1 MGTIIQD
8 LKYGFRMLAKS
19 PGFTAVAVLTLALGI
34 GANSNIFTA
43 INAMLLRPFAF
54 KDLGRTFL
62 VWETAPKQDEYHT
75 GVAPA
80 NFLDWD
86 EQNKGFD
93 LLAAGRRW
101 NVNLTGTGIAERVEA
116 YQVTANFFPQIGIP
130 AELGRSIAADDF
142 QPDRSSVIVL
152 SHGFWQRRLGADPGI
167 VGKSVLL
174 NGQTFIVIG
183 VMPSDCDYPVGI
195 EAWAPLDLT
204 GAARTDRADHYLQVI
219 GHLKPGVSMS
229 NAQADLEAIAARLGR
244 EYPSTNA
251 DHGVRLVNVVE
262 DLTTGSRQFV
272 SVLMGAAVFVLL
284 LACANVANLQL
295 SRATAR
301 EKDIAVRR
309 ALGASRWQVARQLL
323 AESVSLAFLGG
334 LAGLLLSAWG
344 LDVMRRTIPPFIVQ
358 HIAGLKH
365 MEVDPR
371 VVVFTFVVAAVSG
384 MLAGIAPALHAS
396 QPDLSDALKEG
407 ARSGTSSPGRQRL
420 RALLVVSEVAL
431 ALILLVG
438 AGVMVKGFR
447 NLLNADQ
454 GFDRFHVLTFRVA
467 LPEKKYSEKD
477 RVRDFYNQ
485 VVEKLQTLPGI
496 ESAATVT
503 SAPGSWSWNWS
514 EYTGEGQPPA
524 APGEL
529 RVATAQSVS
538 TDFFRVLRVPLIRGR
553 LLTSQDGPDAPAV
566 AVISQRLARQIWQEE
581 NPVGKRIKMGR
592 AESSEPWR
600 TIVGMVGDLK
610 QSAFDHYPNPT
621 AYLPFAQLPQA
632 ASTLVVRTSGDPL
645 GLAASARAV
654 MKSVDPEQPAYDI
667 RTLDQLV
674 SDNISGVDYSARMM
688 IVNGFVALVLAATG
702 IFALMA
708 YSVVQ
713 RTHEIGVRMAL
724 GAQRADVVGLVVGYA
739 LKLAAVG
746 LAIGI
751 AGALA
756 ITNAISRLLFGIVR
770 MDALTLAGFTALLA
784 GVAALAAYVPAR
796 RASSVDP
803 LVALRHE

>member
-1 MGTIIQD
+1 VSALIQD
-8 LKYGFRMLAKS
+8 LKFGLRMLAKN
-19 PGFTAVAVLTLALGI
+19 PGFTVVAVITLALGI

-43 INAMLLRPFAF
+43 VNAMLLRPFAF
-54 KDLGRTFL
+54 KDLDRTVF
-62 VWETAPKQDEYHT
+62 VWETAPKQGEYHT
-75 GVAPA
+75 SVAPA
-80 NFLDWD
+80 NFLDWN

-93 LLAAGRRW
+93 LLAAGRHW

-116 YQVTANFFPQIGIP
+116 YQVTADFFPQIGIP
-130 AELGRSIAADDF
+130 AELGRSITADDF

-152 SHGFWQRRLGADPGI
+152 SHGFWQRRLGADPGV

-174 NGQTFIVIG
+174 NGQTFSVIG
-183 VMPSDCDYPVGI
+183 VMPSDCDFPVGI

-204 GAARTDRADHYLQVI
+204 GPARMDRADHYLQVI
-219 GHLKPGVSMS
+219 GHLKPGVSLS
-229 NAQADLEAIAARLGR
+229 QAQADLEGVAARLGR
-244 EYPSTNA
+244 EYPPTNA
-251 DHGVRLVNVVE
+251 DHSVRLVNVVE

-272 SVLMGAAVFVLL
+272 SVLMGAAAFVLL

-295 SRATAR
+295 SRATSR
-301 EKDIAVRR
+301 EKEIAVRR
-309 ALGASRWQVARQLL
+309 ALGASRWQIARQLL
-323 AESVSLAFLGG
+323 AESVLLALLGG

-365 MEVDPR
+365 MQVDPR
-371 VVVFTFVVAAVSG
+371 VVMFTFVVAVVSG
-384 MLAGIAPALHAS
+384 ILTGIAPALHVS
-396 QPDLSDALKEG
+396 HPDLSDALKEG
-407 ARSGTSSPGRQRL
+407 ARSGTSSPARRRL

-447 NLLNADQ
+447 NLLNSDQ

-467 LPEKKYSEKD
+467 LPEEKYSEKD
-477 RVRDFYNQ
+477 RVRDFYGQ
-485 VVEKLQTLPGI
+485 VLRTLQTLPGV

-503 SAPGSWSWNWS
+503 SVPGSWSWNWS

-529 RVATAQSVS
+529 RVATSQSVS
-538 TDFFRVLRVPLIRGR
+538 ADFFHVLRVPLIRGR

-566 AVISQRLARQIWQEE
+566 AVISQRLARQIWQGE
-581 NPVGKRIKMGR
+581 NPVGKHIKMGR
-592 AESSEPWR
+592 AESNEPWR
-600 TIVGMVGDLK
+600 TIVGVVGDVK
-610 QSAFDHYPNPT
+610 QWAFDNSPHAT
-621 AYLPFAQLPQA
+621 AYVPFAQLPQA
-632 ASTLVVRTSGDPL
+632 ASTLVLRTPGDPL

-654 MKSVDPEQPAYDI
+654 VKSVDPEQPAYDI

-688 IVNGFVALVLAATG
+688 MVNGFVALVLAAAG

-708 YSVVQ
+708 YSVAQ

-724 GAQRADVVGLVVGYA
+724 GAQRADVLRLVVGYA
-739 LKLAAVG
+739 MKLAFVG
-746 LAIGI
+746 LAIGVVCS
-751 AGALA
+751 LA
-756 ITNAISRLLFGIVR
+756 ITNALSSLLFGILR
-770 MDALTLAGFTALLA
+770 MDALTLAGFTVLLA

-796 RASSVDP
+796 RATKIDP
-803 LVALRHE
+803 MVALRYE